1 MFPITERFITGHNR
15 PHRPL
20 TALKA
25 IIIHWTANTNRGANA
40 LANRNYFNAK
50 HYDSKGNLIY
60 ASAHYI
66 VDSTSIVQCLPDLE
80 VGFHVG
86 AKAHRYTET
95 ARRIMGTSS
104 SPNNVSVG
112 IEMCVNSDGNFDIT
126 RAQTIELT
134 RMLAKKYN
142 ITRENVL
149 RHYDITRK
157 DCPRM
162 MLDDTIWNTF
172 LDEVFA
178 DAAVLNRYRVNVSQL
193 NVRAGAGT
201 QFAIQRKLTMGDIVT
216 VLDKV
221 GIWYQI
227 GAEEFV
233 HSDYLV
239 KF

>member
-1 MFPITERFITGHNR
+1 MFPITEQFISGHNR
-15 PHRPL
+15 PYRKL
-20 TALKA
+20 DGLKA

-40 LANRNYFNAK
+40 RANRNYFNSK
-50 HYDSKGNLIY
+50 HYDANGNVIY

-66 VDSTSIVQCLPDLE
+66 VDSTAIVQCLPDNE
-80 VGFHVG
+80 VGYHVG
-86 AKAHRYTET
+86 AKASRYTDT
-95 ARRIMGTSS
+95 ARRIMAGSG
-104 SPNNVSVG
+104 SPNYVTIG

-134 RMLAKKYN
+134 RMLSNKYN
-142 ITRENVL
+142 ISRDNIL

-162 MLDDTIWNTF
+162 MLDEGIWNSF

-178 DAAVLNRYRVNVSQL
+178 SSAAINSYRVNVSQL
-193 NVRAGAGT
+193 NVRAGDGT
-201 QFAIQRKLTMGDIVT
+201 QHPILKKLAMGDIVT
-216 VLDKV
+216 VLNKF

-227 GAEEFV
+227 GEGEFV

-239 KF
+239 KV

>member
-15 PHRPL
+15 PNRPL
-20 TALKA
+20 VALKA
-25 IIIHWTANTNRGANA
+25 IIIHWTANTNKGANA
-40 LANRNYFNAK
+40 LANRNYFNSK
-50 HYDSKGNLIY
+50 HYDAKGNLIY

-95 ARRIMGTSS
+95 AHRIMGSS
-104 SPNNVSVG
+104 ASPNNVCIG

-126 RAQTIELT
+126 RAQTIELA
-134 RMLAKKYN
+134 RMLAHKYS
-142 ITRENVL
+142 IPRENML
-149 RHYDITRK
+149 RHYDITGK

-162 MLDDTIWNTF
+162 L
-172 LDEVFA
+172 LDETVWQQFV
-178 DAAVLNRYRVNVSQL
+178 DAIYTRPSAANLYRVNVSQL

-201 QFAIQRKLTMGDIVT
+201 QYAVLKKLELGTIVT
-216 VLDKV
+216 RLSTS

-227 GAEEFV
+227 GENEYV

-239 KF
+239 KV